1 MNSGKKFILTA
12 GGTGG
17 HVFPAVALAKE
28 LEKAG
33 CAVCFVTDKRG
44 NSFAGKF
51 PSAKEYR
58 VFAAGYAGK
67 GLFFKLKGLFL
78 LGLGVLQS
86 LKILMKEKP
95 AAVVGFGGYAA
106 FPACFAATLLKIP
119 LVLHEQN
126 AVLGGANR
134 FLASQSA
141 LIATTFPTVGR
152 LPAGVKTAFTGI
164 PLRPDIQALVKESYP
179 APEPPFNIL
188 ITGGSQ
194 GAKIFGDVVP
204 AALKS
209 LPDDL
214 KSKLKIVQQCRE
226 DELEN
231 VKEIYK
237 NGGIDAETAAFF
249 TDMPERLKKA
259 HLLICRAGASSLA
272 EAAAAGRPAIIVPI
286 YRSADAHQ
294 LANARAL
301 AETDGAFVIE
311 EPDFT
316 PETLALKIQ
325 ELLNHP
331 KTLITA
337 SEKVRQRVKTDAAA
351 QLAKAA
357 LSVTENG

>member
-1 MNSGKKFILTA
+1 MNTVKKFVLTA

-17 HVFPAVALAKE
+17 HVFPAEALAKE
-28 LEKAG
+28 LVNEG
-33 CAVCFVTDKRG
+33 CSVCFVTDKRG
-44 NSFAGKF
+44 NSFSDKF

-67 GLFFKLKGLFL
+67 GLLFKLKGLFF
-78 LGLGVLQS
+78 LGLGVLQA
-86 LKILMKEKP
+86 LRILVKEKP
-95 AAVVGFGGYAA
+95 VAVVGFGGYAS
-106 FPACFAATLLKIP
+106 FPACFAATLLNIP

-134 FLASQSA
+134 RLAANSA
-141 LIATTFPTVGR
+141 LIATTFPTVAR
-152 LPAGVKTAFTGI
+152 IPAGKKTVFTGV
-164 PLRPDIQALVKESYP
+164 PLRSDILALADAPYP
-179 APEPPFNIL
+179 APEPPFDIL

-194 GAKIFGDVVP
+194 GAAIFSDVVP
-204 AALKS
+204 NALKS
-209 LPDDL
+209 LPADL
-214 KSKLKIVQQCRE
+214 KAKLKIAQQCRK

-231 VKEIYK
+231 VEKAYE
-237 NGGIDAETAAFF
+237 NSGIDVETATFF

-272 EAAAAGRPAIIVPI
+272 ETAAAGRPAIIVPI

-294 LANARAL
+294 RANALSL
-301 AETDGAFVIE
+301 AETGGAFVIE

-337 SEKVRQRVKTDAAA
+337 SEKVRQRAKTDAAQLLA
-351 QLAKAA
+351 QAV
-357 LSVTENG
+357 LSVTKNG